1 MTEATIFVAV
11 IGGLFVLRVIAA
23 TFVFLVLLPQGDR
36 CLDCDAPTVRV
47 ASRLHDHW
55 LPWFRK
61 SWCLRCG
68 WVGLLRRGPLTTD
81 VDPVTYEPMAKSRSH
96 AGQFPERSKKS
107 SK

>member
-1 MTEATIFVAV
+1 MSEGVIFVTV
-11 IGGLFVLRVIAA
+11 IAGLFVLRVVAA
-23 TFVFLVLLPQGDR
+23 TLAFLVLLPRGDR

-47 ASRLHDHW
+47 ASRLYDRW

-68 WVGLLRRGPLTTD
+68 WTGLLRRGPLSDD
-81 VDPVTYEPMAKSRSH
+81 VDAVTYAPIAKSRSH
-96 AGQFPERSKKS
+96 AGQLPDKSKKS

>member
-1 MTEATIFVAV
+1 MSEATIFVVV

-23 TFVFLVLLPQGDR
+23 TLAFLVLLPRGDR
-36 CLDCDAPTVRV
+36 CLLCDAPTVRV
-47 ASRLHDHW
+47 ASRLFDGW

-68 WVGLLRRGPLTTD
+68 WVGLLRRGPLSD
-81 VDPVTYEPMAKSRSH
+81 EVDPVTYEPITKSRSQ
-96 AGQFPERSKKS
+96 AGHVPERSKKS

>member
-23 TFVFLVLLPQGDR
+23 TVIFLVLLPRGDR
-36 CLDCDAPTVRV
+36 CLNCDAPTVRV
-47 ASRLHDHW
+47 ASALHDRW

-68 WVGLLRRGPLTTD
+68 WVGLLRRGPLTTEM
-81 VDPVTYEPMAKSRSH
+81 DPVTYEPIANSRSH
-96 AGQFPERSKKS
+96 AGQLPERSKKS